1 MLTLH
6 HLEYSQSYRV
16 LWLLEELGDDYELK
30 LYERDKET
38 RLAPA
43 DYKAV
48 SPLGTSP
55 VISDGELNLAET
67 SAIFDYILDQH
78 PKSPLRPAANS
89 AARTDYLFW
98 FHASQ
103 GSFMPMLLMSIVFQT
118 LEARTPGLIRPLIK
132 MVLGKATNAMVRPR
146 VKLLLDKAEADLEAT
161 GWFAGESI
169 TAADM
174 MLSYPI
180 ESAHTKGL
188 LKGKYPNCEAWVE
201 RIKQVPSYQS
211 AKEKDGKPSAIFQ
224 LPS

>member
-16 LWLLEELGDDYELK
+16 LWLLEELGADYELK
-30 LYERDKET
+30 LYQRDKET

-55 VISDGELNLAET
+55 VITDGELNLAET
-67 SAIFDYILDQH
+67 GAIFDYILDQH
-78 PKSPLRPAANS
+78 PESPLRPSANCV
-89 AARTDYLFW
+89 ARTDYLFW

-103 GSFMPMLLMSIVFQT
+103 GSLMPMMLMSIVFEM
-118 LEARTPGLIRPLIK
+118 LEKRSPGLIRPLIK
-132 MVLGKATNAMVRPR
+132 MVLGKASSAMVNPR
-146 VKLLLDKAEADLEAT
+146 VKLLLDKAEADLDAT
-161 GWFAGESI
+161 GWFAGESL

-174 MLSYPI
+174 MMSYPI
-180 ESAHTKGL
+180 ESAQTKGL
-188 LKGKYPNCEAWVE
+188 LKHKYPNCEAWVE

-211 AKEKDGKPSAIFQ
+211 AKQKDGKPSAIFQ
-224 LPS
+224 F

>member
-1 MLTLH
+1 MITLH

-16 LWLLEELGDDYELK
+16 LWLLEELGVDYELK
-30 LYERDKET
+30 LYQRDKT
-38 RLAPA
+38 TNLAPA

-55 VISDGELNLAET
+55 VITDGELSLAET
-67 SAIFDYILDQH
+67 GAIFDYILDQH
-78 PKSPLRPAANS
+78 PESPLRPAANS

-98 FHASQ
+98 SHAAQ

-118 LEARTPGLIRPLIK
+118 LEKKSPGLIRPLIK
-132 MVLGKATNAMVRPR
+132 AVLGKASSAIVKPR
-146 VKLLLDKAEADLEAT
+146 VKLLLDKAEADLDAT

-174 MLSYPI
+174 MLSYPL
-180 ESAHTKGL
+180 ESAQTKGM
-188 LKGKYPNCEAWVE
+188 LKDKYPNCEAWVN

-211 AKEKDGKPSAIFQ
+211 AKQKDGKPSAIFQ
-224 LPS
+224 L

>member
-1 MLTLH
+1 MITLH

-16 LWLLEELGDDYELK
+16 LWLLEELGADYELK
-30 LYERDKET
+30 LYERDKKT
-38 RLAPA
+38 SLAPA

-55 VISDGELNLAET
+55 VITDGELYLAET
-67 SAIFDYILDQH
+67 AAIFDYILDQH
-78 PKSPLRPAANS
+78 PKSPLRPAVKS

-98 FHASQ
+98 FHAAQ

-118 LEARTPGLIRPLIK
+118 LETKSPGLIRPLIK
-132 MVLGKATNAMVRPR
+132 AVLGKASAAIVKPR
-146 VKLLLDKAEADLEAT
+146 VKLLLDKAEADLAAT
-161 GWFAGESI
+161 GWFAGESM

-180 ESAHTKGL
+180 ESAHTQGL

-211 AKEKDGKPSAIFQ
+211 AKEKDGRPSAIFQ
-224 LPS
+224 L

>member
-16 LWLLEELGDDYELK
+16 LWLLEELGVDYELK
-30 LYERDKET
+30 LYNRDPET

-43 DYKAV
+43 NYKAV

-55 VISDGELNLAET
+55 VITDGDLNLAET
-67 SAIFDYILDQH
+67 SAIFDYILDQN
-78 PKSPLRPAANS
+78 PESLLRPIANS

-103 GSFMPMLLMSIVFQT
+103 GSLMPMMLMSIVFQM
-118 LEARTPGLIRPLIK
+118 LETRTPGLIRPLIK
-132 MVLGKATNAMVRPR
+132 MVLGKASSAMVKPR
-146 VKLLLDKAEADLEAT
+146 VKLLLEKAEADLEAT
-161 GWFAGESI
+161 GWFAGDSL

-188 LKGKYPNCEAWVE
+188 L
-201 RIKQVPSYQS
+201 
-211 AKEKDGKPSAIFQ
+211 
-224 LPS
+224 

>member
-16 LWLLEELGDDYELK
+16 LWLLEELGADYELK
-30 LYERDKET
+30 SYLRDKQT
-38 RLAPA
+38 NLAPP

-67 SAIFDYILDQH
+67 SAIFDYILDQY
-78 PKSPLRPAANS
+78 PESSLRPAADS

-98 FHASQ
+98 FHAAQ
-103 GSFMPMLLMSIVFQT
+103 GSFMPMLLMSIVFQS
-118 LEARTPGLIRPLIK
+118 LEKRSPALIRPLIK
-132 MVLGKATNAMVRPR
+132 MVLGKATNAMVNPR

-161 GWFAGESI
+161 GWFAGDSI
-169 TAADM
+169 TGADM

-180 ESAHTKGL
+180 ESAQIKGL
-188 LKGKYPNCEAWVE
+188 LKDKYPNCEAWVK
-201 RIKQVPSYQS
+201 RIKLVPSYQS

-224 LPS
+224 L

>member
-16 LWLLEELGDDYELK
+16 LWLLEELGTDYELK

-38 RLAPA
+38 RLAPSA
-43 DYKAV
+43 LKAI

-55 VISDGELNLAET
+55 VVSHGELNLAET

-78 PKSPLRPAANS
+78 PESSLRPAPNS
-89 AARTDYLFW
+89 APRTDYLFW
-98 FHASQ
+98 FHAAQ
-103 GSFMPMLLMSIVFQT
+103 GSLMPMMLMSIVFQM
-118 LEARTPGLIRPLIK
+118 LETRTPALIRPLIK
-132 MVLGKATNAMVRPR
+132 MVLGKASSAMVKPR
-146 VKLLLDKAEADLEAT
+146 VKLLLDKAEIDLEAT
-161 GWFAGESI
+161 GWFAGESM

-180 ESAHTKGL
+180 ESAYTKGL

-211 AKEKDGKPSAIFQ
+211 AKVKDGKPSAIFQ
-224 LPS
+224 F

>member
-16 LWLLEELGDDYELK
+16 LWLLEELGADYELK

-43 DYKAV
+43 NYKAI

-55 VISDGELNLAET
+55 VITDGELNLAET
-67 SAIFDYILDQH
+67 SAIFDYILDQYS
-78 PKSPLRPAANS
+78 KSPLRPAANS
-89 AARTDYLFW
+89 SARTDYLFW

-103 GSFMPMLLMSIVFQT
+103 GSLMPMMLMSIVFQMLQT
-118 LEARTPGLIRPLIK
+118 KTPGLIRPLIK
-132 MVLGKATNAMVRPR
+132 MVLGKASTAMINPR
-146 VKLLLDKAEADLEAT
+146 VKLLLDKAESDLEAT

-174 MLSYPI
+174 MMSYPL
-180 ESAHTKGL
+180 ESADTKGL
-188 LKGKYPNCEAWVE
+188 LKGKYPNCEAWVQ

-224 LPS
+224 S

>member
-16 LWLLEELGDDYELK
+16 LWLLEELGADYELK

-38 RLAPA
+38 RLAPE
-43 DYKAV
+43 DYKAI

-55 VISDGELNLAET
+55 VITHGELNLAET

-78 PKSPLRPAANS
+78 PDSPLRPAPNS

-98 FHASQ
+98 FHTSQ
-103 GSFMPMLLMSIVFQT
+103 GSLMPMLLMSLVFQMLVT
-118 LEARTPGLIRPLIK
+118 RSPALIRPLIK
-132 MVLGKATNAMVRPR
+132 MVLGRASSAMVNPR
-146 VKLLLDKAEADLEAT
+146 VKLLLEKAEADLAET
-161 GWFAGESI
+161 GWFAGESL

-180 ESAHTKGL
+180 ESAQSKGL
-188 LKGKYPNCEAWVE
+188 LKGKYPNCEAWIE
-201 RIKQVPSYQS
+201 RIKQEPSYQS
-211 AKEKDGKPSAIFQ
+211 ATQKDGKPSAIFQ
-224 LPS
+224 F

>member
-1 MLTLH
+1 MITLH

-16 LWLLEELGDDYELK
+16 LWLLEELGADYELK
-30 LYERDKET
+30 LYERDKVT

-55 VISDGELNLAET
+55 VITEGELNLAET
-67 SAIFDYILDQH
+67 SAIFDYILDQY
-78 PKSPLRPAANS
+78 PDSQLRPS
-89 AARTDYLFW
+89 AGTDARTDYLFW

-103 GSFMPMLLMSIVFQT
+103 GSMMPMMLMSIVFQM
-118 LEARTPGLIRPLIK
+118 LESKSPGLIRPLIK
-132 MVLGKATNAMVRPR
+132 MVMGKASSAMVKPR
-146 VKLLLDKAEADLEAT
+146 LKLLLDKAEADLAAT
-161 GWFAGESI
+161 GWFAGDSL

-188 LKGKYPNCEAWVE
+188 LKDKYPNCEAWVE
-201 RIKQVPSYQS
+201 RIKAVPSYQS

-224 LPS
+224 M

>member
-1 MLTLH
+1 MITLH

-30 LYERDKET
+30 LYQRDKQS

-55 VISDGELNLAET
+55 VITDGSLNLAET

-78 PKSPLRPAANS
+78 PDSPLRPAANS

-103 GSFMPMLLMSIVFQT
+103 GSLMPMMLMSIVFQMLKT
-118 LEARTPGLIRPLIK
+118 RSPALIRPLIK
-132 MVLGKATNAMVRPR
+132 IVLGKATSAMIDPR
-146 VKLLLDKAEADLEAT
+146 VTLLLDKAEADLEAT
-161 GWFAGESI
+161 GWFAGESM

-180 ESAHTKGL
+180 ESAETKGL
-188 LKGKYPNCEAWVE
+188 LNGKYPNCEAWVK

-211 AKEKDGKPSAIFQ
+211 AKQKDGKPSAIFQ
-224 LPS
+224 S

>member
-16 LWLLEELGDDYELK
+16 LWLLEELGTDYELK
-30 LYERDKET
+30 LYHRDKET

-55 VISDGELNLAET
+55 VITDGELNLAET
-67 SAIFDYILDQH
+67 SAIFDYLLDRH
-78 PKSPLRPAANS
+78 PDSPLRPPLNS

-103 GSFMPMLLMSIVFQT
+103 GSLMPMMLMSLVFQM
-118 LEARTPGLIRPLIK
+118 LVDRSPGLIRPLIK
-132 MVLGKATNAMVRPR
+132 MVLGKASSAMVKPR
-146 VKLLLDKAEADLEAT
+146 LKLLLDKAESDLVAT

-174 MLSYPI
+174 LLSYPI
-180 ESAHTKGL
+180 ESAQSKGL
-188 LKGKYPNCEAWVE
+188 LKGKYPNCEAWIE
-201 RIKQVPSYQS
+201 RIKQQPSYQS
-211 AKEKDGKPSAIFQ
+211 AKLKDGRPSAIFQ
-224 LPS
+224 L

>member
-16 LWLLEELGDDYELK
+16 LWLLEELGGDYELK
-30 LYERDKET
+30 LYHRDKQT
-38 RLAPA
+38 NLAPA
-43 DYKAV
+43 DYKAI

-55 VISDGELNLAET
+55 VITDGELSLAET
-67 SAIFDYILDQH
+67 CAIFDYILDQH
-78 PKSPLRPAANS
+78 PESPLRPPANS

-98 FHASQ
+98 FHAAQ

-118 LEARTPGLIRPLIK
+118 LEKRSPALIRPLIK
-132 MVLGKATNAMVRPR
+132 KVLGKASSGMVNPR
-146 VKLLLDKAEADLEAT
+146 VTLLLDKAEADLEAT
-161 GWFAGESI
+161 GWFAGDSI
-169 TAADM
+169 SAADM

-180 ESAHTKGL
+180 ESAQIKGL
-188 LKGKYPNCEAWVE
+188 LKDKYPNCEAWIK

-224 LPS
+224 L

>member
-1 MLTLH
+1 MITLH

-30 LYERDKET
+30 LYQRDKQS
-38 RLAPA
+38 RLAPT

-55 VISDGELNLAET
+55 VITDGSLNLAET

-78 PKSPLRPAANS
+78 PDSPLRPAANS

-103 GSFMPMLLMSIVFQT
+103 GSLMPMMLMSIVFQMLKT
-118 LEARTPGLIRPLIK
+118 RSPALIRPLIK
-132 MVLGKATNAMVRPR
+132 IVLGKAISSMINPR
-146 VKLLLDKAEADLEAT
+146 VTLLLDKAEADLEAT
-161 GWFAGESI
+161 GWFAGESM

-180 ESAHTKGL
+180 ESAETKGL
-188 LKGKYPNCEAWVE
+188 LNGK
-201 RIKQVPSYQS
+201 
-211 AKEKDGKPSAIFQ
+211 
-224 LPS
+224 